1 MHMPLIALVGSAS
14 YAMKRPRT
22 KLVLKSSF
30 WLTTMLFSLTA
41 LTAQS
46 GCFVP
51 AVRSH
56 TTLNVS
62 LLTVNNRYKSKDGPS
77 LALSMNVRVPKVKRV
92 NPSRSTTRVTKR
104 VTKQVTYDKLLS
116 HFSTMVKQKFSKKG
130 KGGKVHM
137 TPEEKRDAMSH
148 KNKHNQQWKEEKIE
162 EAKQLWKANDEKDPK
177 DRLSMRAIA
186 KKLKLPKTT
195 VLERLSGRCQ
205 GEGHIAG
212 GKRKARVLTD
222 SKQVGQNNR
231 NRFNQ
236 TFNWVTKQVT
246 PLQ

>member
-1 MHMPLIALVGSAS
+1 MPVIALVGSAS

-22 KLVLKSSF
+22 KLASKSSF

-41 LTAQS
+41 LTVRN

-62 LLTVNNRYKSKDGPS
+62 LLTVNNRYKAKEGPS
-77 LALSMNVRVPKVKRV
+77 LAPSMNMRVPKVKRV
-92 NPSRSTTRVTKR
+92 NPSRSTPRVTKR
-104 VTKQVTYDKLLS
+104 VTYNELLS

-130 KGGKVHM
+130 KGGKVHK

-148 KNKHNQQWKEEKIE
+148 KNQKNQQWKEEKIE

-195 VLERLSGRCQ
+195 VIERLSGRSQ
-205 GEGHIAG
+205 GRAI
-212 GKRKARVLTD
+212 
-222 SKQVGQNNR
+222 
-231 NRFNQ
+231 
-236 TFNWVTKQVT
+236 
-246 PLQ
+246 

>member
-1 MHMPLIALVGSAS
+1 MHMPLIPLVGSAS

-22 KLVLKSSF
+22 KLASKSSF
-30 WLTTMLFSLTA
+30 WLTTMLLLSLTA
-41 LTAQS
+41 LTAPN

-56 TTLNVS
+56 TILNVS
-62 LLTVNNRYKSKDGPS
+62 LLTVNNRYKSKDGPL

-92 NPSRSTTRVTKR
+92 NPSRSTPWVTKW
-104 VTKQVTYDKLLS
+104 VTYDKLLS
-116 HFSTMVKQKFSKKG
+116 HFRTMAKQKFSKKG

-148 KNKHNQQWKEEKIE
+148 KNKKNQQWKEEKIE

-195 VLERLSGRCQ
+195 VIERLSGRCQ
-205 GEGHIAG
+205 GEGHIDG
-212 GKRKARVLTD
+212 GKRKARVLID
-222 SKQVGQNNR
+222 GKQAGQNNC
-231 NRFNQ
+231 NHNCFNH
-236 TFNWVTKQVT
+236 FN
-246 PLQ
+246 